1 MAYGSIYN
9 CSYKTFIYIIIFDS
23 YHKPVMQIVHLALDK
38 KMRERE
44 SESNASLGS
53 EEF

>member
-1 MAYGSIYN
+1 MVFGSIYN
-9 CSYKTFIYIIIFDS
+9 RSYKTFICIIIFDS
-23 YHKPVMQIVHLALDK
+23 YHKPVMQIVHVALDK

-53 EEF
+53 EEL